1 VKKKTMMLRLNVN
14 VTTVAQI
21 CVTVIHVMSK
31 VSVTVSAV
39 VKIGIVIVAA
49 KQLTSITDQ

>member
-1 VKKKTMMLRLNVN
+1 MKKKTMMLRLNVN